1 MEAAATITGVELSER
16 AAKRILAILAD
27 EPAGSVF
34 RVGVD
39 GGGCSGFQYSFAIE
53 PAPSANDLIVERD
66 GAKIAIDETSLNY
79 LSGARI
85 DFVDDLMGQSF
96 RIDNPNAS
104 ASCGCG
110 TSFSV

>member
-1 MEAAATITGVELSER
+1 MDVVATNTGVGLSER
-16 AAKRILAILAD
+16 AARRILAILAD
-27 EPAGSVF
+27 EPAGAVF

-53 PAPSANDLIVERD
+53 PAPSAGDMIVERD
-66 GAKIAIDETSLNY
+66 GARMAIDEASLNY
-79 LSGARI
+79 LAGARV
-85 DFVDDLMGQSF
+85 DFADDLMGQSF

-110 TSFSV
+110 VSFSI